1 MVALG
6 TLQLGCAA
14 QARPPPTQFAR
25 LRWTPQRTQAAGF
38 TRYPTLHPGREPAE
52 GAAWRTAPTEA
63 GTHRSGSWST
73 CTARPPWRPRAPRRP
88 GPPRGRRAGL
98 TSWARGRG
106 HRDSLG
112 APAPGPGGCACAWRS
127 RCGRRRAAA
136 RERRGR
142 RGRRGPCGGGRGRLP
157 AATEPTA
164 PAPARSRML
173 TALCARYQIHARVWP
188 LRGGA
193 DRWAGL
199 RCARGWQVTHGGLGS
214 RDPAFNDKFVSG
226 GGCGLRPGILG

>member
-1 MVALG
+1 MALG

-38 TRYPTLHPGREPAE
+38 TGYPTLHPGREPAE

-127 RCGRRRAAA
+127 RCGRGRAAA
-136 RERRGR
+136 RERGEGGAVPVAAVAGAFLRPLSPQRPPR
-142 RGRRGPCGGGRGRLP
+142 RARACSLRCAHAPKSTPGFGHCAEGLTGGRGSD
-157 AATEPTA
+157 AHAGG
-164 PAPARSRML
+164 RSPMG
-173 TALCARYQIHARVWP
+173 V
-188 LRGGA
+188 
-193 DRWAGL
+193 
-199 RCARGWQVTHGGLGS
+199 
-214 RDPAFNDKFVSG
+214 
-226 GGCGLRPGILG
+226 